1 MPDIG
6 KRIRERREALGMTQ
20 EELAAELG
28 YKNKSSIA
36 KIETG
41 TNDIVQSKVREFA
54 TALQTTSAYLMGWD
68 DDPYDYDEY
77 DLEIPAVFNGNVKK
91 FFEFEKATEQG
102 VMEEQREFD
111 TFLQSVL
118 PSERD
123 HIEKFLSLYA
133 HGKEMV
139 DFTLQ
144 KEWERSTAD
153 AQDKDYL
160 LPRAAHNDYID
171 EPGELEKMRDDLSNL
186 KRPDAGR

>member
-1 MPDIG
+1 M
-6 KRIRERREALGMTQ
+6 
-20 EELAAELG
+20 
-28 YKNKSSIA
+28 
-36 KIETG
+36 
-41 TNDIVQSKVREFA
+41 
-54 TALQTTSAYLMGWD
+54 
-68 DDPYDYDEY
+68 
-77 DLEIPAVFNGNVKK
+77 
-91 FFEFEKATEQG
+91 
-102 VMEEQREFD
+102 
-111 TFLQSVL
+111 QSVL

-123 HIEKFLSLYA
+123 HIKKYRTLDA

>member
-77 DLEIPAVFNGNVKK
+77 DLEISCI
-91 FFEFEKATEQG
+91 
-102 VMEEQREFD
+102 QREC
-111 TFLQSVL
+111 
-118 PSERD
+118 
-123 HIEKFLSLYA
+123 
-133 HGKEMV
+133 
-139 DFTLQ
+139 
-144 KEWERSTAD
+144 
-153 AQDKDYL
+153 
-160 LPRAAHNDYID
+160 
-171 EPGELEKMRDDLSNL
+171 
-186 KRPDAGR
+186 